1 MIFHHF
7 KKKNKKEKTSNVLFT
22 PTHFIYNC
30 YQMKNLFTKDNIYIY
45 IYGDTYDYIYICIRY
60 IVANR
65 NRRTFIFF

>member
-45 IYGDTYDYIYICIRY
+45 MEIPMTIYIYMYTLYCS
-60 IVANR
+60 
-65 NRRTFIFF
+65 